1 MLQFLTKQQLRKYF
15 IIVFKNWVD
24 EVVQLLAL
32 FFENRVVLGSIPA
45 ETTPALKH
53 AIFIFALSAHS
64 RQEKD
69 TKK

>member
-1 MLQFLTKQQLRKYF
+1 MLQFLTKLCQYF
-15 IIVFKNWVD
+15 LIVLKNWVD

-53 AIFIFALSAHS
+53 AILICALSAHS
-64 RQEKD
+64 
-69 TKK
+69 

>member
-1 MLQFLTKQQLRKYF
+1 M
-15 IIVFKNWVD
+15 
-24 EVVQLLAL
+24 VQLLAL

-69 TKK
+69 TKNNWICADWSFSEQKSDHSFSVN